1 LDNYS
6 IDFESK
12 LIVDSGSE
20 YQGEVTQFTNDQE
33 YLTKLIAQKDITQ
46 SNSMIEAI
54 NKHLKYYY
62 LFKKDL
68 KDYNETANYV
78 KQSIPDYNNKPH
90 GRLYGLTPFE
100 VLEGEVPSKDKFKID
115 NGKCKE
121 RKIKQNM
128 KVECCEKK

>member
-1 LDNYS
+1 M
-6 IDFESK
+6 
-12 LIVDSGSE
+12 
-20 YQGEVTQFTNDQE
+20 TQFTNDQE

-68 KDYNETANYV
+68 KDYNETVNYLM
-78 KQSIPDYNNKPH
+78 KSIPDYNNKPH

-100 VLEGEVPSKDKFKID
+100 VLEGEVPSRDKFKEQ
-115 NGKCKE
+115 KE
-121 RKIKQNM
+121 QARNERLKQNM
-128 KVECCEKK
+128 KVECCEKI